1 MVELAVR
8 LVVSLAAVVG
18 LLLLLTRWGSR
29 RFRGS
34 AGQLIQ
40 VVHRQSLSRTSS
52 ICVVTV
58 GGRVLVLG
66 STEQNMQVLAELDP
80 QELADSLAV
89 TPGQDGAEDRGPSPA
104 VHRATASA
112 GFGRTNGS
120 ILSVQTWRQAF
131 SAVAGRTP

>member
-1 MVELAVR
+1 MAELAVR

-18 LLLLLTRWGSR
+18 LLLLLTKWGSR

-52 ICVVTV
+52 ISVVTV
-58 GGRVLVLG
+58 AGRVLVLG

-80 QELADSLAV
+80 EELADSLAL
-89 TPGQDGAEDRGPSPA
+89 TAPAGTAETKPSA
-104 VHRATASA
+104 AGHRAPAST
-112 GFGRTNGS
+112 GFGGINGS
-120 ILSVQTWRQAF
+120 ILSARTWRQAF
-131 SAVAGRTP
+131 SAVGRTP